1 MELRLEP
8 ELAAKVEE
16 LAAQTGRPAGELIE
30 DAISAYFTEIEEIRA
45 TLDRRYDEIVSG
57 KVKGVGG
64 DDARRIL
71 EERIAA
77 RQRSIA

>member
-8 ELAAKVEE
+8 ELAAKVEQWSAE
-16 LAAQTGRPAGELIE
+16 TGRPVNELLEEAGKGYLSEVEEL
-30 DAISAYFTEIEEIRA
+30 RA
-45 TLDRRYDEIVSG
+45 MLDSRYDDIASG
-57 KVKGVGG
+57 KVRGIPG
-64 DDARRIL
+64 DEARRIL